1 MNKITNKI
9 ILLAVVSALF
19 VALVSGLIIG
29 IISSNKNEKD
39 IKQLRELLYTDYDNL
54 IKSEVETAVSML
66 EQVHQL
72 SVRGIISQ
80 DSAKI
85 LGANILRELRYGKEG
100 YFWADRSDG
109 TNVVLLGKDAEG
121 KNRMNL
127 QDVNGKYLIRE
138 IIDAA
143 KSGGGY
149 TDYWF
154 PKAGSDEPLPKRGYS
169 LYFEPFD
176 WAVGTGNYIDD
187 IEETLAAYVEDTK
200 KSYQQLMTWLIS
212 TLVVLLIITFA
223 AALFLGRRLA
233 KPIVR
238 ISHIADKIATGT
250 LSVKFDINNNDEVGN
265 LADSMRKMVKQLREI
280 VSSIN
285 GGAKEISSASDQ
297 ISSGSQSIAQGA
309 NEQASSIEEVSSTIE
324 QVTANIQQNANNAA
338 ETEKISERS
347 NQSMQQMAES
357 SHKSLESMRMIAEK
371 INVINDIAAQT
382 NILALNAAVEAAR
395 AGEHGKGFAVVA
407 AEVRKLAE
415 KSKASADEIIGL
427 SSDSL
432 KITEESENSLNELMP
447 EVQKTSELVK
457 EISAASDEQKRG
469 VEEVNKAVQQLNNV
483 AQQNASSSEELS
495 SSAEELSSQA
505 EQLIELISFFQYEER
520 KK

>member
-29 IISSNKNEKD
+29 IISSNKNKKD
-39 IKQLRELLYTDYDNL
+39 IKQLRELLYSDYDNL
-54 IKSEVETAVSML
+54 IKSEVETAVSIL
-66 EQVHQL
+66 EQINELAIQDK
-72 SVRGIISQ
+72 ISK
-80 DSAKI
+80 DSAEILGAKI
-85 LGANILRELRYGKEG
+85 LRDMRYGKEG

-109 TNVVLLGKDAEG
+109 TNVVLLGKDSEG

-127 QDVNGKYLIRE
+127 QDVKGKYLIKE
-138 IIDAA
+138 IIAA
-143 KSGGGY
+143 GKSGGGF

-169 LYFEPFD
+169 LYFKPFD
-176 WAVGTGNYIDD
+176 WIVGTGNYIDD
-187 IEETLAAYVEDTK
+187 IEETLSTYIEETK
-200 KSYQQLMTWLIS
+200 ASYRQLMTWLIS
-212 TLVVLLIITFA
+212 TLIGLLLVTFLA
-223 AALFLGRRLA
+223 AMYLGRRLA
-233 KPIVR
+233 GPIVK
-238 ISHIADKIATGT
+238 ISGIADKVASGS
-250 LSVKFDINNNDEVGN
+250 LSAEFDISNNDEVGK
-265 LADSMRKMVKQLREI
+265 LAASMRKMVTQLRDI
-280 VSSIN
+280 VGSIN
-285 GGAKEISSASDQ
+285 GGAREISSASDQ
-297 ISSGSQSIAQGA
+297 ISSGSQSIAEGA

-338 ETEKISERS
+338 ETEKISEKS
-347 NQSMQQMAES
+347 NKSMEQMAES
-357 SHKSLESMRMIAEK
+357 SRKSLESMKLIAEK

-407 AEVRKLAE
+407 VEVRKLAE

-432 KITEESENSLNELMP
+432 QVTEESEASLNELMP
-447 EVQKTSELVK
+447 EVKKTSDLVK

-495 SSAEELSSQA
+495 SSAEELASQA
-505 EQLIELISFFQYEER
+505 EQLIELISFFEYE
-520 KK
+520 KKDM